1 MISARNLGFTLA
13 LALAA
18 LVAALAVVI
27 VNTPRY
33 VRAAIPASSGPCVA
47 GWREMPIP
55 NDVFISTP
63 FEVVTRN
70 GTQAWILGGTN
81 EGLLALKWNGSSW
94 KQRAAG
100 TTGHRGLVGGASTG
114 SDKVLAVG
122 YYRPN
127 IGNGN
132 GALKPISGR
141 VVSSNWRGRTVPD
154 PPGPRAT
161 LTDVINLRGGKAWAV
176 GTRLDGGRLRAYA
189 ARWNGSR
196 WNRNEPRAG
205 TGSGLLAVDKTPS
218 GTVWA
223 VGWKEAGPGRPR
235 PYIVKRTNTSWKKVK
250 AAAIEAGPAILTD
263 VDFRYGRDGYAVGYI
278 TPQGSDQHKVM
289 LQHWD
294 GEQWSQVDL
303 PWADDFAAVPRSISL
318 GGPGELWI
326 AGAKTAIDKREPRGF
341 IAHLKDGSW
350 DVDVLDTPVGVR
362 SEVMDVAATSYG
374 AVAAANVGSSLLV
387 LQSCGES
394 ALAAAGATTGHKVRI
409 SNMKARRE
417 AVDEVH
423 IREAPGTADPAS
435 TSAFSTAGG
444 DDGAITIAAPV
455 KPRGFKVV
463 NKASS
468 SGLYQWTNTYD
479 GFVAD
484 FDDNGRLD
492 VFYSRHGTIKPRL
505 AMNSAGRFSNASTAA
520 FSAIDRHGCDR
531 ADADRDGH
539 KDIICAVGASRGKAV
554 KRHELSLAPNKASR
568 ELVRGGLGISDP
580 LGRGRFAA
588 FIKLDGDAYPE
599 VFIANAP
606 DRNDGMPGYN
616 RFYRNVRG
624 TFVPAPNVGLDSSHG
639 AECLQAADFDQ
650 DGDEDLVYC
659 TQYGFSGRA
668 AGLRFMR
675 NERGQLKD
683 RTSALN
689 IKPIGDIDFAFAD
702 VTGDGRRDLI
712 QLSPTKLRVSKWTSS
727 GYRKI
732 HEAKISHTW
741 AVAAGD
747 ASGDGKA
754 DIYVMRGNDAANKP
768 DRLLVSKNS
777 GRNYTSVKI
786 PQTTKGSADDVLAFD
801 YDKNG
806 RVDFVV
812 LNGRKKAGPVQLLA
826 SFAD

>member
-1 MISARNLGFTLA
+1 MISTRSLGLTVGLA
-13 LALAA
+13 VAA
-18 LVAALAVVI
+18 LVVAVAVVL
-27 VNTPRY
+27 VSAPRY
-33 VRAAIPASSGPCVA
+33 ARAAIPAVSGPCVA
-47 GWREMPIP
+47 GWREMSVP

-63 FEVVTRN
+63 FEVITRN
-70 GTQAWILGGTN
+70 GKQAWILGGTN
-81 EGLLALKWNGSSW
+81 EGLLALKWNGTTW
-94 KQRAAG
+94 KQRAGG
-100 TTGHRGLVGGASTG
+100 TSGHRGLVGGVATG
-114 SDKVLAVG
+114 NDKVLAVG

-141 VVSSNWRGRTVPD
+141 VISSNWRGRSVPD

-161 LTDVINLRGGKAWAV
+161 LTDVVDLPGGKAWAV
-176 GTRLDGGRLRAYA
+176 GTRLENGKLRAYA
-189 ARWNGSR
+189 AKWNGSR
-196 WNRNEPRAG
+196 WNRNEPFAG
-205 TGSGLLAVDKTPS
+205 SGSGLLAVEKTPS

-223 VGWKEAGPGRPR
+223 VGWKEAGLGRPR
-235 PYIVKRTNTSWKKVK
+235 PYIVKRTNSDWKKIK
-250 AAAIEAGPAILTD
+250 AAAVQAGPAVLTD
-263 VDFRYGRDGYAVGYI
+263 VSFRYGRDGYAVGYSSPHG
-278 TPQGSDQHKVM
+278 TDQHTVV

-294 GEQWSQVDL
+294 GERWSLVDL
-303 PWADDFAAVPRSISL
+303 PWADDFAAVPRSISVA
-318 GGPGELWI
+318 GPGELWI
-326 AGAKTAIDKREPRGF
+326 AGTKTAIDKREARGF

-350 DVDVLDTPVGVR
+350 DIDVLDTPVGVR
-362 SEVMDVAATSYG
+362 SEVMDIAATSYG
-374 AVAAANVGSSLLV
+374 AVAAANVGASLLV
-387 LQSCGES
+387 LQSCGDGS
-394 ALAAAGATTGHKVRI
+394 FATADATKGNKVRI

-417 AVDEVH
+417 ARDEVH
-423 IREAPGTADPAS
+423 IRETPGAADPA
-435 TSAFSTAGG
+435 TGAFSVAGQ
-444 DDGAITIAAPV
+444 DDGTFTIAAPV
-455 KPRGFKVV
+455 KPKGFKVI

-468 SGLYQWTNTYD
+468 SGLYQWTTTYD

-484 FDDNGRLD
+484 FDGNGRLD

-505 AMNSAGRFSNASTAA
+505 AMNSAAGFYNASTAA

-531 ADADRDGH
+531 ADADNDGD
-539 KDIICAVGASRGKAV
+539 KDIICAVGASRGKAI
-554 KRHELSLAPNKASR
+554 KRHELSLSPNKAGR
-568 ELVRGGLGISDP
+568 QFVRGGLGISDP

-588 FIKLDGDAYPE
+588 FIKLDDNAYPE

-616 RFYRNVRG
+616 RFYRNERG
-624 TFVPAPNVGLDSSHG
+624 TFVPEPSMGLDSSHG
-639 AECLQAADFDQ
+639 AECLKVADFDQ

-683 RTSALN
+683 RTGRLG

-712 QLSPTKLRVSKWTSS
+712 QLSTTKLRVSRWTSS

-732 HEAKISHTW
+732 YEAKISRSW

-754 DIYVMRGNDAANKP
+754 DIYVQRGSDSANKP
-768 DRLLVSKNS
+768 DRLLVSKNG

-786 PQTTKGSADDVLAFD
+786 PQTAKGSADDVFAFD

-812 LNGRKKAGPVQLLA
+812 LNGRKGAGPVQLLA
-826 SFAD
+826 SYPN